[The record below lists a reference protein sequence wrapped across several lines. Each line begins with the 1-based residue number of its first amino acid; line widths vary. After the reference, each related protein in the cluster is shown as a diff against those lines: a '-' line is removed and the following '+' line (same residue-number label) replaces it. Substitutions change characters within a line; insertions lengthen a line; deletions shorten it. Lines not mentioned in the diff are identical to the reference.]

1 MLSSS
6 DDSMQGVTGD
16 SEQPDYPVQP
26 VTPGEEELMR
36 IHEDGGY
43 CPPDMIEM
51 RDHRGLA
58 AWFAESVVRNREVL
72 SRPYTLDSVSEVEA
86 LLVDSEPEDEI
97 LLSIESLL
105 LVLQLKR
112 NHWLRKQ
119 RIGEETAK
127 IVEEAADK
135 PTVNVEAA
143 ADKMMPELKDDLS
156 SYEQSVPGQITED
169 NWLLLIRIIR

>member
-1 MLSSS
+1 MMLLQILLASSPIIIYKYARSESSDSLSDLSPLVSGASPILTVPPSPTSVSMLSSS

-51 RDHRGLA
+51 RDQRGLA
-58 AWFAESVVRNREVL
+58 AWFAESVVRNREAL

-86 LLVDSEPEDEI
+86 LLVDSEPEDDPPEHRI
-97 LLSIESLL
+97 TSVSPPAEEKSL
-105 LVLQLKR
+105 
-112 NHWLRKQ
+112 
-119 RIGEETAK
+119 TP
-127 IVEEAADK
+127 EA
-135 PTVNVEAA
+135 
-143 ADKMMPELKDDLS
+143 
-156 SYEQSVPGQITED
+156 ED
-169 NWLLLIRIIR
+169 CRGNS